1 MGWVMKKLKGKLLE
15 LFKEIEHGDQEHRDW
30 LYDKMVEFQNKDVNS
45 LTSCEHKNVRENLD
59 GGRFDEC
66 KDCGKRWG

>member
-1 MGWVMKKLKGKLLE
+1 MKKLKGKLLE

-30 LYDKMVEFQNKDVNS
+30 LYDKMVEFQNKDRKLSVE
-45 LTSCEHKNVRENLD
+45 CEHKNVRENLG

-66 KDCGKRWG
+66 IDCGKRWG